1 MNKIIGVSL
10 MDSRK
15 PAEAEPL
22 GQKPIADLREWLARV
37 EEIGELTRVS
47 QPVDRDEEM
56 SAISYL
62 VAKQQPSPAVLFER
76 PRGFDKSPIGAKM
89 LWNILGPSV
98 KRVALTLEEPADT
111 PTVEL
116 IRRVKDKLKRRLP
129 PREVPAGQA
138 PIYQNTITGKSID
151 LNQLPIPRHWPLDGG
166 RYAGTGDAV
175 ITRDPDS
182 GYLNVGTY
190 RMMVQGKA
198 QVGLYLSPGKDA
210 RLHITRAWQQGKP
223 INVAAAWGIDPLFM
237 LVGSQTFPKNV
248 SEYEYAGG
256 IKGEPI
262 PVVRGKTTDLL
273 IPANAELV
281 IEGVIRP
288 NSVKAEGPFGEFP
301 GYYGRPEAGC
311 PLVDI
316 TAVHYR
322 SRPILTNA
330 LMADYPSCE
339 QSGFFSVIRSAKI
352 WDDLDKLGI
361 PGIQGV
367 YAHPAA
373 AGGFG
378 MTVISLEQ
386 RYAGHAAQA
395 LALAAQVPGGAVA
408 LAGGEPGVV
417 AQADGAFQQFALAGF
432 QAAQVMN
439 SPDDSLIIAKLQ
451 RISDVRFFQNFLFH
465 TFHEESDHI
474 SSRDGI
480 ESIEVTEI
488 FSLDD
493 RRDTHVFALGSET
506 PDILVFRAFD
516 KGPLILPLFYLRN
529 LATVDGASVAG
540 FIPDIKRLDLFFV
553 HDGSALKD
561 SFLKISDRMD
571 TSLIH
576 AREDSVCSIFL
587 AAPSRVRMDGQFVKC
602 FPAGPHEILRMSD
615 GNGMVPP
622 DGDGLEIL
630 RSHDRSS
637 TPPSKSSHL

>member
-1 MNKIIGVSL
+1 MNKIVGVSL
-10 MDSRK
+10 MDSRNPAK
-15 PAEAEPL
+15 AEAS
-22 GQKPIADLREWLARV
+22 GHKPIADLREWLSRV
-37 EEIGELTRVS
+37 EEIGELIRVS

-76 PRGFDKSPIGAKM
+76 PRGFDKSPIGAKL

-98 KRVALTLEEPADT
+98 KRVALTLEESADT

-116 IRRVKDKLKRRLP
+116 IRRTKDKLKRRLP
-129 PREVPAGQA
+129 PREVSADQA
-138 PIYQNTITGKSID
+138 PIYENTITGKNID
-151 LNQLPIPRHWPLDGG
+151 LNLLPIPRHWPLDGG

-182 GYLNVGTY
+182 GYLNIGTY
-190 RMMVQGKA
+190 RMMVQGKS

-223 INVAAAWGIDPLFM
+223 INVAAAWGTDPLFM

-256 IKGEPI
+256 IKAQPI
-262 PVVRGKTTDLL
+262 PVVRGKKTDLL

-322 SRPILTNA
+322 SQPILTNA

-361 PGIQGV
+361 PGIHGV

-386 RYAGHAAQA
+386 RYAGHAAQV
-395 LALAAQVPGGAVA
+395 LALAAQVPGGAYYTKWIIAVDEDVDPIDDIDILRNTWSTWLDPTQNPPEKRPYGSKALINACKEHRHLPVFSKRTTLRKKVYDQVA
-408 LAGGEPGVV
+408 ARWTELGLPGQAPTVRAFEAENTVTYHEVGGFEPGRQPGEKKP
-417 AQADGAFQQFALAGF
+417 A
-432 QAAQVMN
+432 
-439 SPDDSLIIAKLQ
+439 
-451 RISDVRFFQNFLFH
+451 
-465 TFHEESDHI
+465 
-474 SSRDGI
+474 
-480 ESIEVTEI
+480 
-488 FSLDD
+488 
-493 RRDTHVFALGSET
+493 
-506 PDILVFRAFD
+506 
-516 KGPLILPLFYLRN
+516 
-529 LATVDGASVAG
+529 
-540 FIPDIKRLDLFFV
+540 IKKNKKKKR
-553 HDGSALKD
+553 
-561 SFLKISDRMD
+561 
-571 TSLIH
+571 
-576 AREDSVCSIFL
+576 
-587 AAPSRVRMDGQFVKC
+587 
-602 FPAGPHEILRMSD
+602 
-615 GNGMVPP
+615 
-622 DGDGLEIL
+622 
-630 RSHDRSS
+630 
-637 TPPSKSSHL
+637 

>member
-1 MNKIIGVSL
+1 MQMNKIVGVPL
-10 MDSRK
+10 MGSRK
-15 PAEAEPL
+15 PEAAKAISE
-22 GQKPIADLREWLARV
+22 KPIADLREWLSRV

-76 PRGFDKSPIGAKM
+76 PRGFDKSPIGAKL
-89 LWNILGPSV
+89 LWNIIGPSV

-116 IRRVKDKLKRRLP
+116 IRRTKDKLKRRLP
-129 PREVPAGQA
+129 PREVSADQA
-138 PIYQNTITGKSID
+138 PIYQNTITGKNID
-151 LNQLPIPRHWPLDGG
+151 LNLLPIPRHWPLDGG

-190 RMMVQGKA
+190 RMMVQGKS

-256 IKGEPI
+256 IKGQPI
-262 PVVRGKTTDLL
+262 PVVRGKKSDLL

-281 IEGVIRP
+281 IEGIIRP
-288 NSVKAEGPFGEFP
+288 NSVKSEGPFGEFP

-322 SRPILTNA
+322 SQPILTNA

-361 PGIQGV
+361 PGIHGV

-386 RYAGHAAQA
+386 RYAGHAAQV
-395 LALAAQVPGGAVA
+395 LALAAQVPGGAYYTKWIIAVDEDVDPTDMDQVIWAMASRCNPIDDIDILRNTWSTWLDPTQNPPEKRPYGSKALINACKEHRHLPVFSKRTTLRKKVYDQVA
-408 LAGGEPGVV
+408 ARWTELGLPGQIPTVRAFEAENKVTYHEVGGFEPGR
-417 AQADGAFQQFALAGF
+417 QPGE
-432 QAAQVMN
+432 N
-439 SPDDSLIIAKLQ
+439 KP
-451 RISDVRFFQNFLFH
+451 
-465 TFHEESDHI
+465 
-474 SSRDGI
+474 
-480 ESIEVTEI
+480 
-488 FSLDD
+488 
-493 RRDTHVFALGSET
+493 
-506 PDILVFRAFD
+506 
-516 KGPLILPLFYLRN
+516 
-529 LATVDGASVAG
+529 AS
-540 FIPDIKRLDLFFV
+540 K
-553 HDGSALKD
+553 KN
-561 SFLKISDRMD
+561 KN
-571 TSLIH
+571 
-576 AREDSVCSIFL
+576 
-587 AAPSRVRMDGQFVKC
+587 K
-602 FPAGPHEILRMSD
+602 
-615 GNGMVPP
+615 
-622 DGDGLEIL
+622 
-630 RSHDRSS
+630 
-637 TPPSKSSHL
+637 K

>member
-1 MNKIIGVSL
+1 MNKIVPVPRTEQQS
-10 MDSRK
+10 
-15 PAEAEPL
+15 AA
-22 GQKPIADLREWLARV
+22 KPIADLREWLAKV
-37 EEIGELTRVS
+37 AEIGELTKVP

-76 PRGFDKSPIGAKM
+76 PRGFDKSPIGARM

-129 PREVPAGQA
+129 PHEVALNQA
-138 PIYQNTITGKSID
+138 PVYQNTLTGKAID

-166 RYAGTGDAV
+166 RYAGTADAV

-182 GYLNVGTY
+182 GYLNIGTY
-190 RMMVQGKA
+190 RMMVQGKS

-223 INVAAAWGIDPLFM
+223 IHVAAAWGIDPLFM

-256 IKGEPI
+256 IKGQPI

-273 IPANAELV
+273 LPANAELV
-281 IEGVIRP
+281 IEGIIRP

-316 TAVHYR
+316 TAIHHR
-322 SRPILTNA
+322 NEPILTNA

-361 PGIQGV
+361 PGIAGV
-367 YAHPAA
+367 YSHPAA

-378 MTVISLEQ
+378 MTVLSLEQ

-395 LALAAQVPGGAVA
+395 LALAAQVPGGAYYTKWIIAVDEDIDPTDMDQVIWAMASRCNPIDDIDILRNTWSTWLDPTQNPPEKRPYGSKALINACKEHRHLPVFSKRTTLRKKIYDQVA
-408 LAGGEPGVV
+408 ARWSELGLPGQIPSVRAFEAESTVTYHEVGGFEPGR
-417 AQADGAFQQFALAGF
+417 QPGE
-432 QAAQVMN
+432 N
-439 SPDDSLIIAKLQ
+439 KPEPK
-451 RISDVRFFQNFLFH
+451 
-465 TFHEESDHI
+465 
-474 SSRDGI
+474 
-480 ESIEVTEI
+480 
-488 FSLDD
+488 
-493 RRDTHVFALGSET
+493 
-506 PDILVFRAFD
+506 
-516 KGPLILPLFYLRN
+516 K
-529 LATVDGASVAG
+529 
-540 FIPDIKRLDLFFV
+540 K
-553 HDGSALKD
+553 K
-561 SFLKISDRMD
+561 K
-571 TSLIH
+571 
-576 AREDSVCSIFL
+576 
-587 AAPSRVRMDGQFVKC
+587 
-602 FPAGPHEILRMSD
+602 
-615 GNGMVPP
+615 
-622 DGDGLEIL
+622 
-630 RSHDRSS
+630 
-637 TPPSKSSHL
+637 